1 MRLFISMLAHES
13 GSYTLLHSD
22 VSNDTSNDVIQAS
35 SSFTLI
41 VPFFILVSRYFMS
54 FFSDLS
60 ADWQSFNTDRCDLR
74 VIFLDVIDA
83 R

>member
-1 MRLFISMLAHES
+1 MLAHVS
-13 GSYTLLHSD
+13 GSYALLHSD
-22 VSNDTSNDVIQAS
+22 VSNDTSDDVIQAS
-35 SSFTLI
+35 SSSTSIAPLA
-41 VPFFILVSRYFMS
+41 ILVSRYFMS

-74 VIFLDVIDA
+74 VIFLDVIEA

>member
-1 MRLFISMLAHES
+1 
-13 GSYTLLHSD
+13 
-22 VSNDTSNDVIQAS
+22 
-35 SSFTLI
+35 
-41 VPFFILVSRYFMS
+41 MS